1 MSNKIEELENEIKE
15 LKAQRELIDQ
25 QIETKVKMIE
35 KSVQFYVNTFGEVGE
50 LPDLYKCEKVYF
62 DMVKQGNVFNSKEEA
77 EKEIK
82 KRALKFEIEEF
93 RKERNDGWEP
103 SFGGSSLKDAEPK
116 WCIGFLDGDLFDRMD
131 VTNCSFPMFGYFKN
145 RDDARM
151 AIMLFGK
158 EIKRLFCGEL

>member
-93 RKERNDGWEP
+93 RKERNGDWKPNWKDVTECKYHLTINNGNKVTVTVNYYVNSLP
-103 SFGGSSLKDAEPK
+103 QFGSFQKLKDAEFAMK
-116 WCIGFLDGDLFDRMD
+116 VFGDRIL
-131 VTNCSFPMFGYFKN
+131 
-145 RDDARM
+145 
-151 AIMLFGK
+151 
-158 EIKRLFCGEL
+158 ELYAS